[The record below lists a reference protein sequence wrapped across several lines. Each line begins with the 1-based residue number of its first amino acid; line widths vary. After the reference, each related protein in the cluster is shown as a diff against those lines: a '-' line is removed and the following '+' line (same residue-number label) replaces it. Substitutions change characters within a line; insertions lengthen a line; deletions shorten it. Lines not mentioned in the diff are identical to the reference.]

1 MSKRKIILL
10 TACVLLLGIYI
21 AQLASSLRSSVKNK
35 TLGADPDKLTIEN
48 ASAVIE
54 LAKSDDGWTVGERR
68 YKADTNTV
76 DALVNA
82 VKNIRVLDTVA
93 QAGSDAVDERYEID
107 KTNAIVVKAYK
118 GNELVR
124 TLTIGKASST
134 GSQSYL
140 TLDGKKDICLVSGTF
155 RDTFKKDVA
164 ALRSKVVYAVDTSD
178 LTAVSESMGSTML
191 SIVKSGDP
199 AVWTGSE
206 GATSVDAEKA
216 ASWAASLTRLNA
228 DSWLDDDFVL
238 PAASESVT
246 VITAGG
252 NAITVSVYKEGDG
265 DEAKYY
271 GTCSETPYKFSLSRY
286 SAGKYLKTAADISAK
301 Q

>member
-35 TLGADPDKLTIEN
+35 TLVADPDKLTIEN

-93 QAGSDAVDERYEID
+93 QAGNNMVDERYEID

-140 TLDGKKDICLVSGTF
+140 TLDGKKDICLVSGTL

-178 LTAVSESMGSTML
+178 LTAVSESMGSTVL

-199 AVWTGSE
+199 AAWTATGSTV
-206 GATSVDAEKA
+206 GVDAEKA
-216 ASWAASLTRLNA
+216 ANWAASLTRLNA

-252 NAITVSVYKEGDG
+252 KAITVSVYKEGDG

-271 GTCSETPYKFSLSRY
+271 GTCSETPYKFSLSLY
-286 SAGKYLKTAADISAK
+286 SAGKYLKTAADISAN

>member
-48 ASAVIE
+48 ANAVIE

-68 YKADTNTV
+68 YKADTNAV

-124 TLTIGKASST
+124 TLTIGKTSST

-140 TLDGKKDICLVSGTF
+140 TLDGKKDIYLVSGTL

-164 ALRSKVVYAVDTSD
+164 ALRSKSVYAVDTSD
-178 LTAVSESMGSTML
+178 LTAVSESMGSTVL

-199 AVWTGSE
+199 AAWTATGSAA
-206 GATSVDAEKA
+206 GVDAEKA

-238 PAASESVT
+238 PPVSESVT

-252 NAITVSVYKEGDG
+252 KAITVSVYKEGDG
-265 DEAKYY
+265 EEAKYY
-271 GTCSETPYKFSLSRY
+271 GTCSETPYKFALSLY

>member
-54 LAKSDDGWTVGERR
+54 LAKSDDGWTVGERC
-68 YKADTNTV
+68 YKADTNAA

-107 KTNAIVVKAYK
+107 KANAIVVKAYK

-124 TLTIGKASST
+124 TLTIGKTSST
-134 GSQSYL
+134 GSQSYV
-140 TLDGKKDICLVSGTF
+140 TLDGKKDIYLVSGTL
-155 RDTFKKDVA
+155 RDTFKKDAA
-164 ALRSKVVYAVDTSD
+164 ALRSKSVYAVDSSD
-178 LTAVSESMGSTML
+178 LTAVSESMGSTVL

-199 AVWTGSE
+199 AAWTASG
-206 GATSVDAEKA
+206 GAASVDAEKA
-216 ASWAASLTRLNA
+216 ASWAASLAALNA

-238 PAASESVT
+238 PDASESVT

-252 NAITVSVYKEGDG
+252 KAITVSVYKEGDG
-265 DEAKYY
+265 EEAKYY

-286 SAGKYLKTAADISAK
+286 SAGKYLKTAADISAN

>member
-124 TLTIGKASST
+124 TLTIGKTSST

-140 TLDGKKDICLVSGTF
+140 TLDGKKDIYLVSGTL

-164 ALRSKVVYAVDTSD
+164 ALRSKSVYAVDTSD
-178 LTAVSESMGSTML
+178 LTAVSESMGSTVL

-199 AVWTGSE
+199 AAWTASG
-206 GATSVDAEKA
+206 GTASVDAEKA
-216 ASWAASLTRLNA
+216 ANWAASLTRLNA

-238 PAASESVT
+238 PPVSESVT

-252 NAITVSVYKEGDG
+252 KAITVSVYKEGDG
-265 DEAKYY
+265 DDAKYY

-286 SAGKYLKTAADISAK
+286 SAGKYLKTAADISTK

>member
-82 VKNIRVLDTVA
+82 VKNIRILDTVA

-107 KTNAIVVKAYK
+107 KTNVIVVKAYK

-124 TLTIGKASST
+124 TLTIGKTSST
-134 GSQSYL
+134 GSQSYV
-140 TLDGKKDICLVSGTF
+140 TLDGKKDIYLVSGTL

-164 ALRSKVVYAVDTSD
+164 ALRSKSVYAVDTSD
-178 LTAVSESMGSTML
+178 LTAVSESMGSTVL

-199 AVWTGSE
+199 AAWTGSE
-206 GATSVDAEKA
+206 GAVSVDAEKA
-216 ASWAASLTRLNA
+216 ASWAASLATLNA

>member
-107 KTNAIVVKAYK
+107 KANAIVVKAYK

-140 TLDGKKDICLVSGTF
+140 TLDGKKDIYLVSGTL
-155 RDTFKKDVA
+155 RDTFKKDVT
-164 ALRSKVVYAVDTSD
+164 ALRSKSVYAVDTSD
-178 LTAVSESMGSTML
+178 LTAVSESMGSTVL

-199 AVWTGSE
+199 AAWTATG
-206 GATSVDAEKA
+206 GAASVDAEKA

-252 NAITVSVYKEGDG
+252 KAITVSVYKEGDG
-265 DEAKYY
+265 DDAKYY
-271 GTCSETPYKFSLSRY
+271 GTCSETPYKFALSFY

>member
-1 MSKRKIILL
+1 MLL
-10 TACVLLLGIYI
+10 TACVLLLGVYI
-21 AQLASSLRSSVKNK
+21 AQIASSLRSSVKNK

-48 ASAVIE
+48 STGVIE
-54 LAKSDDGWTVGERR
+54 LVKSDEGWTVGERR
-68 YKADTNTV
+68 YKADANAA
-76 DALVNA
+76 DALIDA

-107 KTNAIVVKAYK
+107 KANAIVVKAYK

-140 TLDGKKDICLVSGTF
+140 TLDGKKDIYLVSGTL

-164 ALRSKVVYAVDTSD
+164 ALRSKSVYAVDTSD
-178 LTAVSESMGSTML
+178 LTAVSESMGSTVL
-191 SIVKSGDP
+191 AIAKSGDP
-199 AVWTGSE
+199 ASWAATG
-206 GATSVDAEKA
+206 GAASVDAEKA
-216 ASWAASLTRLNA
+216 SNWAASLATLNA
-228 DSWLDDDFVL
+228 DSWLDDGFVL
-238 PAASESVT
+238 PSASESIT

-252 NAITVSVYKEGDG
+252 KAITVSVYKEGDG
-265 DEAKYY
+265 DDAKYY
-271 GTCSETPYKFSLSRY
+271 GTCSETPYKFALNRY
-286 SAGKYLKTAADISAK
+286 SAGKYLKTAADISAN

>member
-35 TLGADPDKLTIEN
+35 TLVADPDKLTIEN

-82 VKNIRVLDTVA
+82 VKNIRILDTVA
-93 QAGSDAVDERYEID
+93 QAGNDTVDERYEID
-107 KTNAIVVKAYK
+107 KANAIVVKAYK

-124 TLTIGKASST
+124 TLTIGKTSST

-140 TLDGKKDICLVSGTF
+140 TLDGKKDICLVSGTLH
-155 RDTFKKDVA
+155 DTFKKDVA
-164 ALRSKVVYAVDTSD
+164 ALRCKSVYAVDTSD
-178 LTAVSESMGSTML
+178 LTAVSESMGSTVL

-199 AVWTGSE
+199 AAWTGSE
-206 GATSVDAEKA
+206 GAASVDAEKA
-216 ASWAASLTRLNA
+216 ASWAASLATLNA
-228 DSWLDDDFVL
+228 DSWLDDNFIL

-252 NAITVSVYKEGDG
+252 KAITVSVYKEGDG

-286 SAGKYLKTAADISAK
+286 SAGKYLKTAADISTK